1 MLVSLVLTLR
11 DDSRG
16 NMCGADGRICL
27 IDVLPTGATRT
38 IGVNTDILLINVEGV
53 RDLWHYHH

>member
-1 MLVSLVLTLR
+1 MLVSLILALS

-16 NMCGADGRICL
+16 NMRSADGRVRL

-38 IGVNTDILLINVEGV
+38 VCVDTDVFLINVESV
-53 RDLWHYHH
+53 WDLRHYHN